1 MTDYSIAEIARSL
14 GLLTEGDG
22 SIRVTGLSEPGDCD
36 RHHMALATKP
46 EYAEALFRGNARA
59 ALLWAGADWRA
70 LGLEAAVLPDR
81 PRYALSGLTAM
92 MDPGHG
98 YSHGIHP
105 SAVVHPAAEL
115 GEGVSVGPL
124 AVIEAGA
131 RIGAG
136 TVIGPQ
142 TYVGADARIGQS
154 GLVHAG
160 VRIMARVHIGD
171 RVIVQTGALIG
182 GDGFSFV
189 TPEVSG
195 VERARAS
202 LGGAGTDHVQAWV
215 RIASLGAVTIGHDVE
230 IGAGTTI
237 DKGTIRDT
245 RIGDGTKIDNL
256 VQIGHN
262 VVLGRDCLICAH
274 VAIAGSVVVGDAVVM
289 AGKVGVSDNLT
300 IGDRAILGGASVVLS
315 NVPAGRVMLG
325 YPAMKMDAHVESYK
339 GLRRLPRLFRD
350 VADLKKAVSKL
361 MGND

>member
-1 MTDYSIAEIARSL
+1 MIFTIEEIAIAL
-14 GLLTEGDG
+14 GLKAEGNFAL
-22 SIRVTGLSEPGDCD
+22 SVTGLAEPRDAGPDQ
-36 RHHMALATKP
+36 MAMATRP
-46 EYAEALFRGNARA
+46 EYAEALAGGRARA

-70 LGLEAAVLPDR
+70 LGLEAAILPAR
-81 PRYALSGLTAM
+81 PRFAMSGLTAM
-92 MDPGHG
+92 MDRGPGYALG
-98 YSHGIHP
+98 VHP
-105 SAVVHPAAEL
+105 GAVVDSSAVL

-131 RIGAG
+131 CIGAG

-142 TYVGADARIGQS
+142 AYVGADVVIGADS
-154 GLVHAG
+154 LIHAG
-160 VRIMARVHIGD
+160 VRIMARVNIGA
-171 RVIVQTGALIG
+171 RFIAQPGAIIG

-195 VERARAS
+195 VEKARAS
-202 LGGAGTDHVQAWV
+202 LGGEGADQAQAWA
-215 RIASLGAVTIGHDVE
+215 RIASLGAVAIGDDVE
-230 IGAGTTI
+230 IGAGSTI

-274 VAIAGSVVVGDAVVM
+274 VAIAGSTVVGDGVVM
-289 AGKVGVSDNLT
+289 AGKVGVSDNLR
-300 IGDRAILGGASVVLS
+300 IGDRAILGGATIVLS

-325 YPAMKMDAHVESYK
+325 YPAMKMETHVEAYK

-350 VADLKKAVSKL
+350 VADLKKAVSKSL
-361 MGND
+361 GND